1 MTHMN
6 STKSGFDLRGTLEC
20 GWNLFFRK
28 GYSNHPRDISVNQAH
43 VDHLA
48 ESGLNRLVVF
58 WTNARGFNDA
68 WHEAVEYAHNVGLKL
83 IRAMYGFSGGGSEY
97 TMAEPDAPA
106 HLLKRSAKG
115 PDTALCPHDAETR
128 AWMGRIVAERLAP
141 GVDGI
146 DIEPAREIGR
156 NCICEQCR
164 ALRPFQWDALAVD
177 ILTERIKAL
186 KPDAEILL
194 HLNMPSDKPGK
205 LQMSRD
211 LRCLPESIRHIF
223 AWGADEETSLVDWLD
238 ADTRFEHF
246 AKLGRVL
253 LFPDGTTAA
262 IPVHDRVARAF
273 RWCRMAAQRGKTGY
287 MFDYRIFGGR
297 EWQGHETD
305 VPHTRHTG
313 KRPASIALMGETM
326 RRPCLDEDDRR
337 ELIARLKVECDWDLE
352 DPARFYKSP
361 AA

>member
-1 MTHMN
+1 MTDMN
-6 STKSGFDLRGTLEC
+6 STERGFDLRGTLEC

-28 GYSNHPRDISVNQAH
+28 GYSNHARDISVNRAH
-43 VDHLA
+43 LDHLA

-68 WHEAVEYAHNVGLKL
+68 WHEAVEYAHNAGLKL

-97 TMAEPDAPA
+97 TMAEPDAPP
-106 HLLKRSAKG
+106 HLLKPSARG
-115 PDTALCPHDAETR
+115 PDTALCPHDAEAR

-146 DIEPAREIGR
+146 DIEPARDIGR
-156 NCICEQCR
+156 NCICEKCR
-164 ALRPFQWDALAVD
+164 ALRPFQWDALVVD
-177 ILTERIKAL
+177 ILTERIRAL

-194 HLNMPSDKPGK
+194 HLSMPPDKPGK

-211 LRCLPESIRHIF
+211 LRCLPESISHIF
-223 AWGADEETSLVDWLD
+223 AWGADDETSLVDWLD
-238 ADTRFEHF
+238 ADTRFVHF

-253 LFPDGTTAA
+253 LFPDGTPAG
-262 IPVHDRVARAF
+262 IPVHERVARTF
-273 RWCRMAAQRGKTGY
+273 RWCRLAAQRGKTGY

-305 VPHTRHTG
+305 VPHTRYTG
-313 KRPASIALMGETM
+313 KRPASIALMGEAM
-326 RRPCLDEDDRR
+326 NRPCLDEDERR

-352 DPARFYKSP
+352 DPVRFYKSP
-361 AA
+361 TA